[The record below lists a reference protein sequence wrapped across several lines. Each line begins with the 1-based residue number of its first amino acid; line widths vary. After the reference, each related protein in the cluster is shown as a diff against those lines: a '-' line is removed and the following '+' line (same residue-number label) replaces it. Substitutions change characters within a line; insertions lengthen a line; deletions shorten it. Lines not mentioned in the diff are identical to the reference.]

1 MLWGQGLGDRQC
13 SLRAPKGRQCNTNS
27 FEEAGSMVSLGCTQK
42 GVGEGRGLA
51 NALLSLAVQAKE
63 DQKLLHY

>member
-1 MLWGQGLGDRQC
+1 
-13 SLRAPKGRQCNTNS
+13 
-27 FEEAGSMVSLGCTQK
+27 MVSLGCTQK

>member
-1 MLWGQGLGDRQC
+1 MQPLEGPHG
-13 SLRAPKGRQCNTNS
+13 
-27 FEEAGSMVSLGCTQK
+27 AGGG
-42 GVGEGRGLA
+42 GVGEGEGRGLA